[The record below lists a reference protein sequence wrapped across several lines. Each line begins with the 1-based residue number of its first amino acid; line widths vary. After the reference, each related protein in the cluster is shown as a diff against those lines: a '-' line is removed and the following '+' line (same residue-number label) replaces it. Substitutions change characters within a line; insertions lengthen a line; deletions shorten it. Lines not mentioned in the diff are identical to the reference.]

1 MVPHPSTRA
10 AMTFSPIDIASFV
23 GFLVLV
29 FAVSLAASRRK
40 KVATEDYFLAGRELR
55 WWLIGISL
63 IASNISTEH
72 FVGLAGRGY
81 ALGLAIASYEWMAA
95 VTMVVVALFFLPKFL
110 RAGIF
115 TMPEYL
121 EYRYDAG
128 ARSIM
133 AFFMMLAYV
142 FVALATVLYSG
153 ALVLEAVIGL
163 DVITGIWIIGA
174 LSGLYVTYGGLRAV
188 VWTELIQGTA
198 LLLGALL
205 VFVLSLDAIG
215 GWGEFTTLS
224 ARKLH
229 TVLPWNDP
237 EMPWLAVFV
246 GGLWIPNLFYW
257 GLNQFITQR
266 ALAARSLADGQ
277 RGTLFAAAIKVSI
290 PFLIVMPGIMAVHL
304 YPDVIKTPDQA
315 YPVLIRELVPPGL
328 LGIMLA
334 ALFGAV
340 LSTFESL
347 LNSAATIFSL
357 DIYQRHWRPSAE
369 PAQLLRV
376 GRWATLVL
384 FLVGC
389 LWAPIVGRAGSVF
402 QYIQMFWG
410 FISPGIVAAF
420 VVGMVSP
427 RTPPLAAKGA
437 MLLGIPVYGLLL
449 WFLPGVAFLHHMAI
463 TFLVVV
469 AYMWIVTA
477 LRPLAA
483 ARVLPVKEGLS
494 LEPARHAGLL
504 GGLVVAAVAALY
516 LYFW

>member
-1 MVPHPSTRA
+1 MSL
-10 AMTFSPIDIASFV
+10 SPLDIAGFV
-23 GFLVLV
+23 GFLALV
-29 FAVSLAASRRK
+29 FGVSIAASRRRSTT
-40 KVATEDYFLAGRELR
+40 TEDYFLAGRELN

-63 IASNISTEH
+63 VASNISTEH
-72 FVGLAGRGY
+72 FVGLSGRGY
-81 ALGLAIASYEWMAA
+81 ELGLAIASYEWMAA
-95 VTMVVVALFFLPKFL
+95 VTMVVVALYFLPKFL

-121 EYRYDAG
+121 EYRYDG
-128 ARSIM
+128 LARSIM

-142 FVALATVLYSG
+142 LVALATVLYSG
-153 ALVLEAVIGL
+153 SLALNAIIGL
-163 DVITGIWIIGA
+163 DVVTGIWIIGA
-174 LSGLYVTYGGLRAV
+174 LAGLYVTYGGLRAV

-205 VFVLSLDAIG
+205 VFVLSLRAIG
-215 GWGEFTTLS
+215 GWGEFTNLS
-224 ARKLH
+224 AGKLH
-229 TVLPWNDP
+229 TVLPWNHP
-237 EMPWLAVFV
+237 EMPWLAVFI

-266 ALAARSLADGQ
+266 ALAARSLAEGQ

-290 PFLIVMPGIMAVHL
+290 PFLIIMPGIMAAHIF
-304 YPDVIKTPDQA
+304 PDLIKTPDQA
-315 YPVLIRELVPPGL
+315 YSVLIRELVPAGL

-357 DIYQRHWRPSAE
+357 DIYQRLWRPDAE
-369 PAQLLRV
+369 QAQLLRV
-376 GRWATLVL
+376 GRWATFAL

-410 FISPGIVAAF
+410 FISPGIVAVF
-420 VVGMVSP
+420 LVGMVSP
-427 RTPPLAAKGA
+427 RTPPRAAHGA

-463 TFLVVV
+463 TFAVVV
-469 AYMWIVTA
+469 LYMAVVTV
-477 LRPLAA
+477 RQPLAEPV
-483 ARVLPVKEGLS
+483 VLPVK
-494 LEPARHAGLL
+494 AGLVL
-504 GGLVVAAVAALY
+504 TPAPHVKWFGAAVIGAVAALY

>member
-1 MVPHPSTRA
+1 MVLPFHSRT
-10 AMTFSPIDIASFV
+10 AMGLSPLDIAGFV
-23 GFLVLV
+23 GFLALV
-29 FAVSLAASRRK
+29 FGVSIAASRKRSTT
-40 KVATEDYFLAGRELR
+40 TEDYFLAGRELN

-63 IASNISTEH
+63 VASNISTEH

-81 ALGLAIASYEWMAA
+81 ELGLAIASYEWMAA
-95 VTMVVVALFFLPKFL
+95 VTMVVVALYFLPKFL

-121 EYRYDAG
+121 EYRYDG
-128 ARSIM
+128 LARSIM

-142 FVALATVLYSG
+142 LVALATVLYSG
-153 ALVLEAVIGL
+153 SLALNAVIGL
-163 DVITGIWIIGA
+163 DVVTGIWIIGA
-174 LSGLYVTYGGLRAV
+174 LAGLYVTYGGLRAV

-205 VFVLSLDAIG
+205 VFVLSLKAIG
-215 GWGEFTTLS
+215 GWGEFTALS
-224 ARKLH
+224 AGKLH
-229 TVLPWNDP
+229 TVLPWNHP
-237 EMPWLAVFV
+237 EMPWLAVFI

-266 ALAARSLADGQ
+266 ALAARSLAEGQ

-290 PFLIVMPGIMAVHL
+290 PFLIIMPGIMAAHIF
-304 YPDVIKTPDQA
+304 PDLIKTPDQA
-315 YPVLIRELVPPGL
+315 YPVLIRELVPAGL

-357 DIYQRHWRPSAE
+357 DIYQRLWRPSAE

-376 GRWATLVL
+376 GRWATFAL
-384 FLVGC
+384 FLLGC
-389 LWAPIVGRAGSVF
+389 LWAPIVGRAESVF
-402 QYIQMFWG
+402 GYIQMFWG
-410 FISPGIVAAF
+410 FISPGIVAVF
-420 VVGMVSP
+420 LVGMLSP
-427 RTPPLAAKGA
+427 RTPPRAAHGA

-449 WFLPGVAFLHHMAI
+449 WFLPEVAFLHHMAI
-463 TFLVVV
+463 TFTVVV
-469 AYMWIVTA
+469 LYMAVVTV
-477 LRPLAA
+477 RQPLAEPV
-483 ARVLPVKEGLS
+483 VLPVKEGLV
-494 LEPARHAGLL
+494 LTPAPHGKLFGAAVIG
-504 GGLVVAAVAALY
+504 AVAALY

>member
-1 MVPHPSTRA
+1 MG
-10 AMTFSPIDIASFV
+10 FSPIDVASFV

-29 FAVSLAASRRK
+29 FAVSIAASRRR
-40 KVATEDYFLAGRELR
+40 KVATEDYFLAGRELT

-81 ALGLAIASYEWMAA
+81 ELGLAIASYEWMAA
-95 VTMVVVALFFLPKFL
+95 VTLVVVALFFLPRFL

-121 EYRYDAG
+121 EYRYDG
-128 ARSIM
+128 GTRSIM
-133 AFFMMLAYV
+133 ALFMMLAYV
-142 FVALATVLYSG
+142 LVALATVLYSG
-153 ALVLEAVIGL
+153 ALALEAVMGL
-163 DVITGIWIIGA
+163 DVVKGIWIIGA
-174 LSGLYVTYGGLRAV
+174 LAGAYVTYGGLRAV

-198 LLLGALL
+198 LLFGGLL
-205 VFVLSLDAIG
+205 TFTLSLEAIG
-215 GWGEFTTLS
+215 GWERFTTL
-224 ARKLH
+224 AAGKLH
-229 TVLPWNDP
+229 TVLPWNHP
-237 EMPWLAVFV
+237 EMPWLAVFI
-246 GGLWIPNLFYW
+246 GGLWIPNTFYW

-266 ALAARSLADGQ
+266 TLAARSLAEGQ
-277 RGTLFAAAIKVSI
+277 RGALFAAAIKVTI
-290 PFLIVMPGIMAVHL
+290 PFLIVMPGIMAADL
-304 YPDVIKTPDQA
+304 FPGLIRTPDQA
-315 YPVLIRELVPPGL
+315 YPVLIRELIPTGL
-328 LGIMLA
+328 LGIILA

-357 DIYQRHWRPSAE
+357 DIYQRHWRRDAGPAE
-369 PAQLLRV
+369 LLRV
-376 GRWATLVL
+376 GRWATLAL

-389 LWAPIVGRAGSVF
+389 IWAPVVGRAGSVF

-420 VVGMVSP
+420 VVGMISP
-427 RTPPLAAKGA
+427 KTPPLAAKGA

-449 WFLPGVAFLHHMAI
+449 WLLPGIAFLHHMAI
-463 TFLVVV
+463 TFIVVLI
-469 AYMWIVTA
+469 YMTAVTM

-483 ARVLPVKEGLS
+483 PVVLPVKDEIA
-494 LEPARHAGLL
+494 LEPARHAGWF
-504 GGLVVAAVAALY
+504 GGGVVAAVAALY

>member
-1 MVPHPSTRA
+1 MR
-10 AMTFSPIDIASFV
+10 FSPLDIASFV
-23 GFLVLV
+23 GFLALV
-29 FAVSLAASRRK
+29 FAVSIAASRK
-40 KVATEDYFLAGRELR
+40 KRVDTEDYFLAGRELS
-55 WWLIGISL
+55 WWLIGVSL

-72 FVGLAGRGY
+72 FVGLSGRGY
-81 ALGLAIASYEWMAA
+81 AIGLAIASYEWMAA
-95 VTMVVVALFFLPKFL
+95 VTMVLVALFFLPRFL

-121 EYRYDAG
+121 EYRYDSA

-133 AFFMMLAYV
+133 ALFMMLAYI

-153 ALVLEAVIGL
+153 ALALEAVIGL
-163 DVITGIWIIGA
+163 PVIRGIWIIGA
-174 LSGLYVTYGGLRAV
+174 LSGAYVTYGGLRAV

-205 VFVLSLDAIG
+205 VFVLSLHAIG
-215 GWGEFTTLS
+215 GWGQFTALS
-224 ARKLH
+224 AGKLH

-237 EMPWLAVFV
+237 EMPWLAVFF
-246 GGLWIPNLFYW
+246 GGLWIPNTFYW

-266 ALAARSLADGQ
+266 TLAARSLAEGQ
-277 RGTLFAAAIKVSI
+277 RGTLFAAAIKVTI
-290 PFLIVMPGIMAVHL
+290 PFIIVMPGIMAIQL
-304 YPDVIKTPDQA
+304 FPNLIKTPDQA
-315 YPVLIRELVPPGL
+315 YPVLIRELVPAGL

-347 LNSAATIFSL
+347 LNSAATIFSI
-357 DIYQRHWRPSAE
+357 DIYQRHWRPEAQ
-369 PAQLLRV
+369 PADLVRV

-420 VVGMVSP
+420 VVGMISP
-427 RTPPLAAKGA
+427 KTPPLAAKGA
-437 MLLGIPVYGLLL
+437 MILGIPIYGLLL

-463 TFLVVV
+463 TFLLVASFMGVVTV
-469 AYMWIVTA
+469 
-477 LRPLAA
+477 LRPLSAPV
-483 ARVLPVKEGLS
+483 VLPVK
-494 LEPARHAGLL
+494 AGLDL
-504 GGLVVAAVAALY
+504 ATARYGKLFGGLVIATVAALY

>member
-1 MVPHPSTRA
+1 MVPQPSARA

-153 ALVLEAVIGL
+153 ALALEAVIGL

-205 VFVLSLDAIG
+205 VFVLSLNALG
-215 GWGEFTTLS
+215 GWAEFTALS
-224 ARKLH
+224 AGKLH

-290 PFLIVMPGIMAVHL
+290 PFLIVMPGIMALHL
-304 YPDVIKTPDQA
+304 YPDLIKTPDQA

-357 DIYQRHWRPSAE
+357 DIYQRHWRPTAE

-483 ARVLPVKEGLS
+483 GRVLPVKEGLS

>member
-1 MVPHPSTRA
+1 MQ
-10 AMTFSPIDIASFV
+10 FSPIDIASFV

-29 FAVSLAASRRK
+29 FAVSIAASRRK
-40 KVATEDYFLAGRELR
+40 RVATVDYFLAGRELS

-72 FVGLAGRGY
+72 FVGLSGRGY

-95 VTMVVVALFFLPKFL
+95 VTMVVVALFFLPRFL
-110 RAGIF
+110 TAGIF

-121 EYRYDAG
+121 EYRYDG
-128 ARSIM
+128 VARSIM
-133 AFFMMLAYV
+133 AFFMMLAYI

-153 ALVLEAVIGL
+153 ALALNAVIGL
-163 DVITGIWIIGA
+163 DVIKGIWIIGA

-188 VWTELIQGTA
+188 VWTELIQGIA

-205 VFVLSLDAIG
+205 VFTISLDAIG
-215 GWGEFTTLS
+215 GWGRFMAIS
-224 ARKLH
+224 ADHLH

-237 EMPWLAVFV
+237 EMPWLAVFF
-246 GGLWIPNLFYW
+246 GGLWIPNTFYW

-266 ALAARSLADGQ
+266 ALAARSLAEGQ
-277 RGTLFAAAIKVSI
+277 RGTLFAAAIKITI

-304 YPDVIKTPDQA
+304 FPGLIRTPDQA
-315 YPVLIRELVPPGL
+315 YPVLIRELVPAGL
-328 LGIMLA
+328 LGVMLA

-357 DIYQRHWRPSAE
+357 DIYQRHWRPAADAAE
-369 PAQLLRV
+369 LVRV

-384 FLVGC
+384 FLAGC
-389 LWAPIVGRAGSVF
+389 LWAPLVGRMGSVF

-420 VVGMVSP
+420 VVGMLSP
-427 RTPPLAAKGA
+427 KTPPLAAKGA
-437 MLLGIPVYGLLL
+437 MILGLPVYGLLL
-449 WFLPGVAFLHHMAI
+449 WWLPGIAFLHHMAI
-463 TFLVVV
+463 TFAVVV
-469 AYMWIVTA
+469 LYMGVVTV
-477 LRPLAA
+477 LRPLPAP
-483 ARVLPVKEGLS
+483 VVFPVKADIDLA
-494 LEPARHAGLL
+494 PARHAGWF
-504 GGLVVAAVAALY
+504 GGLVVATVAALY
-516 LYFW
+516 LCFW

>member
-1 MVPHPSTRA
+1 MGLSGL
-10 AMTFSPIDIASFV
+10 DIAGFV
-23 GFLVLV
+23 GFLALV
-29 FAVSLAASRRK
+29 FGVSIAASRKRSTT
-40 KVATEDYFLAGRELR
+40 TEDYFLAGRELN

-63 IASNISTEH
+63 VASNISTEH

-81 ALGLAIASYEWMAA
+81 ELGLAIASYEWMAA
-95 VTMVVVALFFLPKFL
+95 VTMVVVALYFLPRFL

-121 EYRYDAG
+121 EYRYDG
-128 ARSIM
+128 LARSIM

-142 FVALATVLYSG
+142 LVALATVLYSG
-153 ALVLEAVIGL
+153 SLALNAVIGL
-163 DVITGIWIIGA
+163 DVVAGIWIIGA
-174 LSGLYVTYGGLRAV
+174 LAGLYVTYGGLRAV

-205 VFVLSLDAIG
+205 VFVLSLKAIG
-215 GWGEFTTLS
+215 GWGEFTAL
-224 ARKLH
+224 AAGKLH
-229 TVLPWNDP
+229 TVLPWNHP
-237 EMPWLAVFV
+237 EMPWLAVFI

-266 ALAARSLADGQ
+266 ALAARSLAEGQ

-290 PFLIVMPGIMAVHL
+290 PFLIIMPGIMAAHIF
-304 YPDVIKTPDQA
+304 PDLIKTPDQA
-315 YPVLIRELVPPGL
+315 YPVLIRELVPAGL

-357 DIYQRHWRPSAE
+357 DIYQRHWRPDAE
-369 PAQLLRV
+369 PAQLLRM

-402 QYIQMFWG
+402 EYIQMFWG
-410 FISPGIVAAF
+410 FISPGIVAVF
-420 VVGMVSP
+420 LVGMISP
-427 RTPPLAAKGA
+427 RTPPRAAHGA

-449 WFLPGVAFLHHMAI
+449 WFLPGIAFLHHMAI
-463 TFLVVV
+463 TFAVVV
-469 AYMWIVTA
+469 LYMAVVTV
-477 LRPLAA
+477 RQPLAQPV
-483 ARVLPVKEGLS
+483 VLPVK
-494 LEPARHAGLL
+494 AGLVL
-504 GGLVVAAVAALY
+504 TPAPHVKLFGAAVIGAVVLLY
-516 LYFW
+516 LWFW

>member
-1 MVPHPSTRA
+1 MQ
-10 AMTFSPIDIASFV
+10 FSPIDIASFV

-40 KVATEDYFLAGRELR
+40 RVATVDYFLAGRELS

-72 FVGLAGRGY
+72 FVGLSGRGY

-95 VTMVVVALFFLPKFL
+95 VTMVVVALFFLPRFL

-121 EYRYDAG
+121 EYRYDG
-128 ARSIM
+128 VARSIM
-133 AFFMMLAYV
+133 AFFMMLAYI

-153 ALVLEAVIGL
+153 ALALNAVIGL
-163 DVITGIWIIGA
+163 DLVKGIWIIGA

-188 VWTELIQGTA
+188 VWTELIQGIA

-205 VFVLSLDAIG
+205 VFTISLDAIG
-215 GWGEFTTLS
+215 GWARFTALS
-224 ARKLH
+224 ADHLH

-237 EMPWLAVFV
+237 EMPWLAVFF
-246 GGLWIPNLFYW
+246 GGLWIPNTFYW

-266 ALAARSLADGQ
+266 ALAARSLAEGQ
-277 RGTLFAAAIKVSI
+277 RGTLFAAAIKVTI

-304 YPDVIKTPDQA
+304 FPGLIRTPDQA
-315 YPVLIRELVPPGL
+315 YPVLIRELVPAGL
-328 LGIMLA
+328 LGVMLA

-357 DIYQRHWRPSAE
+357 DIYQRHWRPGAE
-369 PAQLLRV
+369 PAELVRV

-384 FLVGC
+384 FLAGC
-389 LWAPIVGRAGSVF
+389 LWAPLVGRMGSVF

-420 VVGMVSP
+420 VVGMLSA

-437 MLLGIPVYGLLL
+437 MILGIPVYGLLL
-449 WFLPGVAFLHHMAI
+449 WSLPGIAFLHHMAI
-463 TFLVVV
+463 TFVVV
-469 AYMWIVTA
+469 ALYMVVVTA
-477 LRPLAA
+477 LRPLPEP
-483 ARVLPVKEGLS
+483 VVFPVKDGVS
-494 LEPARHAGLL
+494 LEPARYAGWF
-504 GGLVVAAVAALY
+504 GGLVVAAVAGLY
-516 LYFW
+516 LWFW

>member
-1 MVPHPSTRA
+1 
-10 AMTFSPIDIASFV
+10 MTFSPIDIASFV

-29 FAVSLAASRRK
+29 FAVSIRASRRK
-40 KVATEDYFLAGRELR
+40 RVATVDYFLAGRELS

-72 FVGLAGRGY
+72 FVGLSGRGY
-81 ALGLAIASYEWMAA
+81 AIGLAIASYEWMAA
-95 VTMVVVALFFLPKFL
+95 VTMVVVALFFLPRFL

-121 EYRYDAG
+121 EYRYDG
-128 ARSIM
+128 VARSIM
-133 AFFMMLAYV
+133 ALFMMLAYV

-153 ALVLEAVIGL
+153 ALALNAVIGL
-163 DVITGIWIIGA
+163 DVTRGIWIIGA

-188 VWTELIQGTA
+188 VWTELIQGVA
-198 LLLGALL
+198 LLLGGLL
-205 VFVLSLDAIG
+205 VFVLSLHAIG
-215 GWGEFTTLS
+215 GWARFTELS
-224 ARKLH
+224 AGQLH

-237 EMPWLAVFV
+237 EMPWLAVFF

-266 ALAARSLADGQ
+266 ALAARSLAEGQ
-277 RGTLFAAAIKVSI
+277 RGTIFAAAIKVSI
-290 PFLIVMPGIMAVHL
+290 PFLIVMPGMMAVHL
-304 YPDVIKTPDQA
+304 FPDLIRTPDQA
-315 YPVLIRELVPPGL
+315 YPVMIRQLVPVGL
-328 LGIMLA
+328 LGVMLA

-357 DIYQRHWRPSAE
+357 DIYQRHWRPGADAAE
-369 PAQLLRV
+369 LVRV
-376 GRWATLVL
+376 GRWATLIL
-384 FLVGC
+384 FLAGC
-389 LWAPIVGRAGSVF
+389 LWAPLVGRMGSVF

-420 VVGMVSP
+420 VVGMFSP

-449 WFLPGVAFLHHMAI
+449 WFFPGIAFLHHMAI
-463 TFLVVV
+463 TFLVVT
-469 AYMWIVTA
+469 AYMAVVTV
-477 LRPLAA
+477 LGPLPAPV
-483 ARVLPVKEGLS
+483 VLPVKEGLD
-494 LEPARHAGLL
+494 LAPARHARLAGS
-504 GGLVVAAVAALY
+504 LVVATVAALY

>member
-1 MVPHPSTRA
+1 MQ
-10 AMTFSPIDIASFV
+10 FSPIDIASFV

-29 FAVSLAASRRK
+29 LAVSIAASRRK
-40 KVATEDYFLAGRELR
+40 RVATVDYFLAGRELS

-72 FVGLAGRGY
+72 FVGLSGRGY

-95 VTMVVVALFFLPKFL
+95 VTMVVVALFFLPRFL

-121 EYRYDAG
+121 EYRYDG
-128 ARSIM
+128 MARSIM
-133 AFFMMLAYV
+133 AFFMMLAYIL
-142 FVALATVLYSG
+142 VALATVLYSG
-153 ALVLEAVIGL
+153 ALALNAVIGL
-163 DVITGIWIIGA
+163 DVVRGIWIIGA

-188 VWTELIQGTA
+188 VWTELIQGIA

-205 VFVLSLDAIG
+205 VFTISLDAIG
-215 GWGEFTTLS
+215 GWTRFTAIS
-224 ARKLH
+224 ADHLH

-237 EMPWLAVFV
+237 EMPWLAVFF
-246 GGLWIPNLFYW
+246 GGLWIPNTFYW

-266 ALAARSLADGQ
+266 TLAARSLAEGQ
-277 RGTLFAAAIKVSI
+277 RGTLFAAAIKVTI

-304 YPDVIKTPDQA
+304 FPGLIRTPDQA
-315 YPVLIRELVPPGL
+315 YPVLIRELVPAGL
-328 LGIMLA
+328 LGVMLA

-357 DIYQRHWRPSAE
+357 DIYQRHWRPAAGPAE
-369 PAQLLRV
+369 LVRV

-384 FLVGC
+384 FLAGC
-389 LWAPIVGRAGSVF
+389 LWAPLVGRMGSVF

-420 VVGMVSP
+420 VVGMLSP
-427 RTPPLAAKGA
+427 KTPPLAAKGA

-449 WFLPGVAFLHHMAI
+449 WRLPGIAFLHHMAI
-463 TFLVVV
+463 TFLFVA
-469 AYMWIVTA
+469 AYMGVVTV
-477 LRPLAA
+477 LRPLPAP
-483 ARVLPVKEGLS
+483 VVFPVKEGIA
-494 LEPARHAGLL
+494 LEPARHAGWF
-504 GGLVVAAVAALY
+504 GGLVVATVAALY
-516 LYFW
+516 LWFW

>member
-1 MVPHPSTRA
+1 
-10 AMTFSPIDIASFV
+10 MTFSPVDIASFI

-29 FAVSLAASRRK
+29 FAVSIGASRRK
-40 KVATEDYFLAGRELR
+40 RDATVDYFLAGRELS

-72 FVGLAGRGY
+72 FVGLSGRGY
-81 ALGLAIASYEWMAA
+81 AIGLAIASYEWMAA
-95 VTMVVVALFFLPKFL
+95 VTMVVVALFFLPRFL

-121 EYRYDAG
+121 EYRYDG
-128 ARSIM
+128 VARSIM
-133 AFFMMLAYV
+133 ALFMMLAYV

-153 ALVLEAVIGL
+153 ALALNAVIGL
-163 DVITGIWIIGA
+163 DVTRGIWIIGA

-188 VWTELIQGTA
+188 VWTELIQGVA
-198 LLLGALL
+198 LLLGGLL
-205 VFVLSLDAIG
+205 VFVLSLHAIG
-215 GWGEFTTLS
+215 GWGRFTELS
-224 ARKLH
+224 AGQLH

-237 EMPWLAVFV
+237 EMPWLAVFF

-266 ALAARSLADGQ
+266 ALAARSLAEGQ
-277 RGTLFAAAIKVSI
+277 RGTIFAAAIKVSI
-290 PFLIVMPGIMAVHL
+290 PFLIVMPGMMAVHI
-304 YPDVIKTPDQA
+304 YPNLIKTPDQA
-315 YPVLIRELVPPGL
+315 YPVLIRELVPAGL
-328 LGIMLA
+328 LGVMLA

-357 DIYQRHWRPSAE
+357 DIYQRHWRPQAE
-369 PAQLLRV
+369 AAELVRV

-384 FLVGC
+384 FLAGC
-389 LWAPIVGRAGSVF
+389 LWAPLVGRMGSVF

-420 VVGMVSP
+420 VVGMLSP

-437 MLLGIPVYGLLL
+437 MLLGIPVYGMLL

-463 TFLVVV
+463 TFIVVGLFMGV
-469 AYMWIVTA
+469 VTV
-477 LRPLAA
+477 LRPLTQP
-483 ARVLPVKEGLS
+483 VVFPVKGEIA
-494 LEPARHAGLL
+494 LEPARHARLA
-504 GGLVVAAVAALY
+504 GGLVVAAVVALY